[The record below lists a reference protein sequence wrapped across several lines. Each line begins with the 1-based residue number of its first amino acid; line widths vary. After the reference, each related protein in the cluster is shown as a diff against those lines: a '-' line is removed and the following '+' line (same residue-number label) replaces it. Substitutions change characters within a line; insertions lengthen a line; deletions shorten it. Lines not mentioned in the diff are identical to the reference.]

1 MTPKPPDPGSAVAP
15 APAKPPRDDNAN
27 APIPSAMLLKGRD
40 SITIEHNGRLYIL
53 QKTRQGKLI
62 LTK

>member
-1 MTPKPPDPGSAVAP
+1 MTAQPSDPGTTP
-15 APAKPPRDDNAN
+15 ASAKPPHADKAN
-27 APIPSAMLLKGRD
+27 APIPSAMLLQGRY
-40 SITIEHNGRLYIL
+40 SITIEHNGRLYVL

>member
-1 MTPKPPDPGSAVAP
+1 MTAKPPDPKTPP
-15 APAKPPRDDNAN
+15 APSGPPHADDAN
-27 APIPSAMLLKGRD
+27 APIPSARLLQGRD
-40 SITIEHNGRLYIL
+40 SITIEHNGRLYVL

>member
-1 MTPKPPDPGSAVAP
+1 MTAKATDPKSTTPP
-15 APAKPPRDDNAN
+15 APSKPPREDSAN
-27 APIPSAMLLKGRD
+27 APIPSAMLLQGRD